1 MKSIFE
7 IFKARRSAT
16 AMLVVGVFAGII
28 IGGGVGV
35 VASSSSKSV
44 TVCVNKANFMRYS
57 KTNRCAAGETRVAIG
72 QTGAQGPQGATGD
85 AGTKGDTGAA
95 GTKGAT
101 GDAGTKG
108 DTGAAGTKGA
118 TGDAGTKGDTGEA
131 GTKGTTGDAG
141 SSGVIIAPQ
150 AVCDGGDAN
159 TTFDETCKIGM
170 TGPGGG
176 LIFFVDDYN
185 EFETYDYLEAA
196 PTDALFASGAS
207 TAMWATSNVNTC
219 GPLRNQAC
227 LTYSM
232 YTETNVALAT
242 ILGRHR
248 GLFGGKAATEAIVAR
263 HDAGSIAKNTYAAG
277 AADAYEANGKTDWW
291 LPSKDEM
298 GKMAENLS
306 NRGLGSFSSNS
317 YWTSSET
324 VAENTAAWSQNFYFD
339 RQLSQTKNNSFSVRP
354 VRAF

>member
-72 QTGAQGPQGATGD
+72 QTGAQGPQ
-85 AGTKGDTGAA
+85 
-95 GTKGAT
+95 GAT

-263 HDAGSIAKNTYAAG
+263 HDAGSIAKNTYPAG

-339 RQLSQTKNNSFSVRP
+339 RQLSQTKNSSFSVRP